1 MWAGSVGCVGS
12 AVLVRGSVTGD
23 RSATGICGL
32 STPRLCYESCLQS
45 SGVEVRLCNHQ
56 RVNIPGVW
64 KRGQAETQEQ
74 FVRRLKFKRNSGY
87 IGVAMFSVL
96 DLYEHIGALES
107 RVAEL
112 EAKCARL
119 D

>member
-1 MWAGSVGCVGS
+1 VFASGIRNRNLR
-12 AVLVRGSVTGD
+12 AVYAEASLRV
-23 RSATGICGL
+23 L
-32 STPRLCYESCLQS
+32 PQS

-74 FVRRLKFKRNSGY
+74 FVRRLKFKRSSGY

-96 DLYEHIGALES
+96 DLYEHIDALES